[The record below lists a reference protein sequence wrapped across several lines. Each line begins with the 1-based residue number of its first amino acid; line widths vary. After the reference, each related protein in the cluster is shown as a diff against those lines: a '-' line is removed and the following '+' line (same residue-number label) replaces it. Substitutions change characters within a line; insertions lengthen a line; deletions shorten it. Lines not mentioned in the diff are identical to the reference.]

1 MRLAHFK
8 SATTVTTNN
17 LLLKLRRK
25 RFMLKSFVMSTS
37 RKKCSISQLV
47 LIVFAFSLL
56 KIALEFVLFRDNTTI
71 AVIDLDEQHSN
82 ELDLSRWWKSVLF
95 RTLQFKRANTPE
107 SDEDLIHFVRGLIRW
122 PRNLNNKLVITKIS
136 QEFFKVR
143 LKFLSL
149 LFGFM

>member
-25 RFMLKSFVMSTS
+25 RFMLKSLVMNSS

-71 AVIDLDEQHSN
+71 AVIDLDEQHST

-122 PRNLNNKLVITKIS
+122 PRNLNNKLVTATNHS
-136 QEFFKVR
+136 
-143 LKFLSL
+143 KFLSMIGK
-149 LFGFM
+149 FFRTIK